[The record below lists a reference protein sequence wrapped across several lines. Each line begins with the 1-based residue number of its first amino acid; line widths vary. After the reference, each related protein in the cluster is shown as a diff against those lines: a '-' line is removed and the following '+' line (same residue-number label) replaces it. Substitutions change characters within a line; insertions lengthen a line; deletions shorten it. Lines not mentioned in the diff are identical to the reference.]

1 MTDGRLLRGQA
12 RRAQL
17 LEAAVRVA
25 ERDGV
30 AALTHRAVG
39 KEAGVAATAGTY
51 YFPTMND
58 LLVAVLNACTEEFAA
73 SARTDVC
80 SIDDLAAH
88 LAHYLCAEER
98 GRTTTSYEAYLL
110 AARRPE
116 LRPTVKLWLT
126 TLEQVLRM
134 WTTDDTAVAVAVAA
148 CDGLLLQGL
157 ITDEPATADQFAAV
171 LHRILD

>member
-58 LLVAVLNACTEEFAA
+58 LLAAVLTACTEEFAA
-73 SARTDVC
+73 SARTGLC
-80 SIDDLAAH
+80 SIDELAVC
-88 LAHYLCAEER
+88 LAHYLSADEL

-116 LRPTVKLWLT
+116 LRPAVKLWLT
-126 TLEQVLRM
+126 TLEEVLRT
-134 WTTDDTAVAVAVAA
+134 WTSDDTAIAAALAA

-157 ITDEPATADQFAAV
+157 ITEHPPTADQFAAV
-171 LHRILD
+171 LHLILD